1 MARARFAGKED
12 YDDTGDGSGT
22 LVFPQDMEKEFYP
35 EAIKFGIYERQ
46 GPSYTAL
53 KNNMTAAGKKVTD
66 AFSAASGGTSSKSG
80 GTDLPRKGVTGSIV
94 DAGAA
99 AFNGARTMLTNPGAT
114 GQAIMAG
121 YDAGGELLQQI
132 KTDVSQ
138 LKQETSIDKHIQS
151 IYFSMPAAVAF
162 NEAVGWAGADLGI
175 VGAMKAGNMGGALES
190 GLLSTA
196 GGLLGGSA
204 GALVGMVPGVPGGV
218 AAAVGGLLG
227 DSMFQ
232 GAIESSFN
240 VKANP
245 YKEQTFQ
252 GVEFRSFEFNF
263 TLRARS
269 ESDVIVIQDII
280 RSFRTNSKPTL
291 ERASGGSIMEYP
303 KEFKIEFLTVD
314 DNNAYET
321 NTYLPE
327 IKHCVCTGV
336 NTNFTAS
343 GTWRSFKNGAPV
355 DITLGLTFQ
364 ETELITGEDVMGE
377 TPYGRYS
384 ESGGNSGRMF

>member
-1 MARARFAGKED
+1 MPYQSSVTR
-12 YDDTGDGSGT
+12 DDEFGDMSNGT

-53 KNNMTAAGKKVTD
+53 KNNMTAASKKVTD
-66 AFSAASGGTSSKSG
+66 AFSAAGGTSSKSG
-80 GTDLPRKGVTGSIV
+80 GTDIGGSI
-94 DAGAA
+94 ANAA
-99 AFNGARTMLTNPGAT
+99 RAATDGVRAT
-114 GQAIMAG
+114 GKAIMAG
-121 YDAGGELLQQI
+121 FDAGGELLQQL
-132 KTDVSQ
+132 KSDVSE
-138 LKQETSIDKHIQS
+138 LKKETSVDKHIQS
-151 IYFSMPAAVAF
+151 VYFSMPASVVF
-162 NEAVGWAGADLGI
+162 NEAAAWAGSDLGI

-204 GALVGMVPGVPGGV
+204 GTLVGMVPGVPGGV
-218 AAAVGGLLG
+218 AAAIGGLLG

-252 GVEFRSFEFNF
+252 GVEFRSFDFTF
-263 TLRARS
+263 TLRARN

-303 KEFKIEFLTVD
+303 KEFKIEFLTID
-314 DNNAYET
+314 DNNSYET

-336 NTNFTAS
+336 NTNFTAA

-364 ETELITGEDVMGE
+364 ETELITGEDVLGE

-384 ESGGNSGRMF
+384 ESGGNAGRMF